1 MDSSNDVAL
10 YSGLGAGII
19 AVAIL
24 VVAVMLYRKNHSEY
38 GVDVIDSSALTGGF
52 QSFNFKTT
60 RQGKKH
66 CHQLHADTRWHPQ
79 GQKPASSKT
88 TAAGPPRWLMA
99 FVYMEQHGVQLP
111 YLPRIYTSII
121 NERICP
127 SFLTDLLP
135 CYCEEGD
142 NQSLIDTGAVPSP
155 PRGPHIWLS
164 GNQSPPSDYTGLSH
178 WWINVRG
185 MEQWTSIH
193 FFVAHSNNFCWLCD
207 CGCPGQPR
215 SRHSYYCH
223 WHFWVSASDS
233 HRGDGWS
240 ILAAAVTTHWGALLV
255 PALYPRLPQG
265 LGSSSSPHPAS
276 RGKDVRRMGGREVVQ
291 AGSTFKQVINP
302 I

>member
-1 MDSSNDVAL
+1 MDSTNDVAL

-60 RQGKKH
+60 RQGKRE
-66 CHQLHADTRWHPQ
+66 CHQIHTDISRHPR
-79 GQKPASSKT
+79 GQKPASLKT
-88 TAAGPPRWLMA
+88 SAAWPPQWLMA
-99 FVYMEQHGVQLP
+99 FVCIEQHGVLSP

-121 NERICP
+121 SERICP
-127 SFLTDLLP
+127 SILTDLLL

-142 NQSLIDTGAVPSP
+142 NQSLIDTSAAPSP
-155 PRGPHIWLS
+155 PHRPHIWLS

-185 MEQWTSIH
+185 MEQWTSIQ
-193 FFVAHSNNFCWLCD
+193 FLLCTAITSV
-207 CGCPGQPR
+207 G
-215 SRHSYYCH
+215 Y
-223 WHFWVSASDS
+223 VT
-233 HRGDGWS
+233 
-240 ILAAAVTTHWGALLV
+240 AAVPASLATGIHITVTDTSGLAQVIAIVEMGDPSSLPWWQQREKPHW
-255 PALYPRLPQG
+255 
-265 LGSSSSPHPAS
+265 SPHCAPGSPKAWGVAQAPSLVS
-276 RGKDVRRMGGREVVQ
+276 RLKGCEENVVLGGGMGRVYIQ
-291 AGSTFKQVINP
+291 QVINP